1 MSIQIQD
8 TTRSAMWPA
17 VATAVIFLAIAV
29 GTFWLL
35 MLR

>member
-1 MSIQIQD
+1 MQTQN

-17 VATAVIFLAIAV
+17 VMTAAVFCVIAV

-35 MLR
+35 IVR